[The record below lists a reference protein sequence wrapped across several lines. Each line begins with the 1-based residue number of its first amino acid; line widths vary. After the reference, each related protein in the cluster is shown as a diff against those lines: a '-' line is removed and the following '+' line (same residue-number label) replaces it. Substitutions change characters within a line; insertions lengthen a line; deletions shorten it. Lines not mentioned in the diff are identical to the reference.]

1 MRTREIPRLPT
12 LPPPKPNVPW
22 APIDAKPDF
31 ETPSEGFC
39 GRQSVAVPTFS
50 PPKPGCVWAPT
61 GSEPRFRAPPEGFCG
76 RPSMRKPDSRH
87 HARGFVGANRHET
100 TIPCPTRGVLWA
112 PRRAKVG
119 FAGPL
124 GAWVPEDAKPRFVTP
139 CEGFCGRQPC
149 RSPRLGS
156 EDGPVWVSN
165 AASRPGAACGWVGG
179 AVGQRTVH
187 SAYLRPVDLPCPRR
201 AEKRK
206 GPPAA
211 PPRGKTGS
219 GYRRPA
225 RAARRLRSGIVF
237 FCPYI
242 MRDRPE
248 KVKPRFVPD
257 HEPDAPPIAVRS
269 PRSERG
275 SESRASMGPRLISR
289 GKATASATTILVA
302 MTSMGPRL
310 ISRGKG
316 WPPTDR
322 ATGPCFPRLISR
334 GPIEANGS
342 SHAIGQGNNC
352 FPRLISRGPIEARDP
367 ARRFRSRPA
376 SFRG

>member
-275 SESRASMGPRLISR
+275 SESRASMGPRLIRR
-289 GKATASATTILVA
+289 GKWGFSSL
-302 MTSMGPRL
+302 TSQVSSLLHWG
-310 ISRGKG
+310 RG
-316 WPPTDR
+316 
-322 ATGPCFPRLISR
+322 
-334 GPIEANGS
+334 
-342 SHAIGQGNNC
+342 
-352 FPRLISRGPIEARDP
+352 
-367 ARRFRSRPA
+367 
-376 SFRG
+376 